1 MWLYFRLFLLAI
13 QLLGRT
19 RRDLLLENVVLRQQL
34 AIYERVPR
42 RPPLRTADRRFWS
55 LLARHWHPWRHHL
68 VVVRPATVVRWHR
81 TAWRRSWRWQ
91 SRGRAPGRPAIEA
104 ETVALIRRLARE
116 NQTWGT
122 RRIEGELRQ
131 LGLLVSRATIQRY
144 CGPRRSP
151 SSGWRT
157 FLRLHAPEIWAA
169 DFFTVQTLPFRT
181 VSVFFCLSHDRRR
194 VIH

>member
-1 MWLYFRLFLLAI
+1 M
-13 QLLGRT
+13 
-19 RRDLLLENVVLRQQL
+19 
-34 AIYERVPR
+34 
-42 RPPLRTADRRFWS
+42 
-55 LLARHWHPWRHHL
+55 
-68 VVVRPATVVRWHR
+68 VVRPATVVRWHR

-116 NQTWGT
+116 NPTWGT